1 MFLRYLFYGLL
12 IYMAYRFIV
21 GFLIPVFRTTRQVKR
36 QFRDM
41 QEKMQEHY
49 SGNIHENQSSSF
61 NNSPQTERPAP
72 KKSAKDDYI
81 DFEEIKEK

>member
-12 IYMAYRFIV
+12 LYMAYRFIV

-49 SGNIHENQSSSF
+49 SGSVHETQGSSINSTQTP
-61 NNSPQTERPAP
+61 NPSPQ
-72 KKSAKDDYI
+72 KSGIGDYI